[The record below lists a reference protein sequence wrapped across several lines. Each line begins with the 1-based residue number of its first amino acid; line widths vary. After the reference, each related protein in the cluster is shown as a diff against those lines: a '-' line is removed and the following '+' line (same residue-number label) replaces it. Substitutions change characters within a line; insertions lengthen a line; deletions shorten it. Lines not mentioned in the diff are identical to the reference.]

1 MLQYHRSYH
10 NQEVLVRWND
20 TMIQKFQRNATIR
33 ERRAWIRLCAY
44 CCGTIVQE
52 ELDWILHDVVALFF
66 RFRLDETYLLDVIL
80 LYTVGSFRSGLA
92 VQMDR

>member
-1 MLQYHRSYH
+1 MQQFGRGGLGS
-10 NQEVLVRWND
+10 D
-20 TMIQKFQRNATIR
+20 
-33 ERRAWIRLCAY
+33 CAP
-44 CCGTIVQE
+44 TAAVQE

-92 VQMDR
+92 QCCAKIIFAQKLPRSVDTSRPFSFL